1 MGFINKLER
10 KFGKFAISNLIYY
23 VLGAYAIGYLLSE
36 VAPEIYV
43 KLIMSPKLICE
54 GEVWRLFTWI
64 FTIPQELDVFVIF
77 MFFFYGWIGI
87 ALERYW
93 GTFKYN
99 LYMLSGWFF
108 MTVGAM
114 LIYFVTTAVGGW
126 GIGIVA
132 STYYINLTSF
142 LACATL
148 FPDVQVLLFMVIPV
162 KMKWIAIVDLV
173 LLGYEFVNN
182 LLLVARYNDMELL
195 FLYAT
200 TKEMCITACAS
211 IVIAL
216 LNFALFY
223 FGSRHGKRFTPK
235 QIKRKTQFKKHM
247 NVGKG
252 ISKHKCAICGRSE
265 NDGEG
270 LVFRFCSR
278 CEGNYEYCQ
287 EHLFTH
293 EHVKTDN

>member
-1 MGFINKLER
+1 MGFLNKLER

-36 VAPEIYV
+36 VAPEIYI
-43 KLIMSPKLICE
+43 KLIMSPRLVCS

-64 FTIPQELDVFVIF
+64 FTIPQELDLWVIF
-77 MFFFYGWIGI
+77 MFFFYAWIGLT
-87 ALERYW
+87 LEKCW

-99 LYMLSGWFF
+99 LYMFSGWFF

-114 LIYFVTTAVGGW
+114 VIYFISTAVGGW
-126 GIGIVA
+126 GIGIGV
-132 STYYINLTSF
+132 STHYINLTSF

-148 FPDVQVLLFMVIPV
+148 FPEVQVLLFMVIPV

-173 LLGYEFVNN
+173 LLGYEFVNH
-182 LLLVARYNDMELL
+182 LILAVRYDEFVLIMAYGL
-195 FLYAT
+195 
-200 TKEMCITACAS
+200 TKEICITICAS

-216 LNFALFY
+216 LNFALY
-223 FGSRHGKRFTPK
+223 FFVFKNGKRFSPK
-235 QIKRKTQFKKHM
+235 QIKRKSQFKKQ
-247 NVGKG
+247 VKTGRG
-252 ISKHKCAICGRSE
+252 ISKHKCAICGRTE

-287 EHLFTH
+287 DHLFTH
-293 EHVKTDN
+293 EHVKNDN